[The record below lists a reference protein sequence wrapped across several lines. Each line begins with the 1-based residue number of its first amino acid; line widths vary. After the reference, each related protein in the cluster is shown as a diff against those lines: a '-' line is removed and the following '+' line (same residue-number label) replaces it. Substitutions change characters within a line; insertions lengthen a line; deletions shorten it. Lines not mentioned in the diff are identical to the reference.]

1 MRLTEEEKRALKKA
15 LEGFEGEVYI
25 FGSRLREDLKG
36 GDIDI
41 LLIPKNPENPV
52 ELALRVQTKF
62 LLECDQS
69 IDVLVYRNTEFYREV
84 LKNAKRIS
92 LEEL

>member
-15 LEGFEGEVYI
+15 LEGFEGEVYL

-41 LLIPKNPENPV
+41 LLVPKNPENPV

-69 IDVLVYRNTEFYREV
+69 IDVLVYRDTEFYREV

>member
-15 LEGFEGEVYI
+15 LEGFEGEVYL

-69 IDVLVYRNTEFYREV
+69 IDVLVYRDTEFYREV

>member
-15 LEGFEGEVYI
+15 LEGFEGEVYL

-41 LLIPKNPENPV
+41 LLIPKNSENLV

-69 IDVLVYRNTEFYREV
+69 IDVLVYRDTEFYREV

>member
-69 IDVLVYRNTEFYREV
+69 IDVLVYRDTEFYREV

>member
-41 LLIPKNPENPV
+41 LLVPKNPENPV

-69 IDVLVYRNTEFYREV
+69 IDVLVYRDTEFYREV